1 MPLNLSS
8 DQQTALAN
16 IMANIARKPD
26 NGFGTCV
33 LTGSAGTG
41 KTTTVQE
48 IIETLSS
55 FGRKYHLTATTHK
68 AAKVLS
74 NIVGEEVTTVHNLFS
89 LRPSV
94 TKSGVETILYN
105 KNSQPN
111 FRGNSVIIIDEA
123 SMVNTEMF
131 KILAEIAKNYS
142 LFLLFVG
149 DGYQLPPTTGKCPI
163 FDGTLP
169 TYKLTTVHRQ
179 NQGNPIL
186 DKAIEYRDYID
197 GTISKEPTL
206 ETNIN
211 SKGEGIH
218 VLDRQEFCK
227 KFVGM
232 YLDYDTGAEVTTPLC
247 TFTNASAI
255 NYNNMVRNSAYL
267 LEDTIEPFYKGERLV
282 SNTAVI
288 DGSSGSVLLA
298 NNDEIIVVN
307 YAPSVY
313 IYTSHVTTK
322 YKMPSYRVEVQHVD
336 TEKRTV
342 VSVPRTPEDFNNL
355 KKELKKLVASTESD
369 FQWVDYYREINEIA
383 DLRPPFAGTTHKA
396 QGGTF
401 DSVFIDKKNI
411 DTCIDSKVRARLMYV
426 ALTRAR
432 KDVYI
437 NA

>member
-1 MPLNLSS
+1 MPLNLSN

-16 IMANIARKPD
+16 IMADIARKPN

-55 FGRKYHLTATTHK
+55 FDKKYHLTATTHK

-74 NIVGEEVTTVHNLFS
+74 NIVGEEVTTVHNLFN

-131 KILAEIAKNYS
+131 KVLAEIAKNYS

-163 FDGTLP
+163 FDGSLP
-169 TYKLTTVHRQ
+169 TYKLTTIHRQ

-206 ETNIN
+206 ETIIN

-232 YLDYDTGAEVTTPLC
+232 YLNYDTGAEVTTPLC

-288 DGSSGSVLLA
+288 DSCTKNIILT
-298 NNDEIIVVN
+298 NNEEIIVK
-307 YAPSVY
+307 YYTPSFHRNGGY
-313 IYTSHVTTK
+313 SKTIYEMPI
-322 YKMPSYRVEVQHVD
+322 YKVGVQTEDRGIIEVQ
-336 TEKRTV
+336 
-342 VSVPRTPEDFNNL
+342 VPRTTLDFDNFKKFL
-355 KKELKKLVASTESD
+355 KKNISSPEVDYT
-369 FQWVDYYREINEIA
+369 WVDYYATINSIA